1 MQGFTRM
8 EQVFFIDKIIPA
20 DTAAV
25 PITDSSFLYGLGLFE
40 TMRAASGTVFR
51 LSDHLDRLFTSAA
64 ALSIPCGLT
73 ADFIE
78 DAVKQV
84 LKANHLKNARMR
96 LTLSSG
102 PLAQTDMPKGTL
114 LITATEFTP
123 YPKEYYDRGAR
134 VILADFRQNPKDPTC
149 GHKTTC
155 YAPRLI
161 ALKQAHEKLATESLW
176 FTTEN
181 NLAEGCVSNVFLVKD
196 NVLYTPRADTP
207 VLPGVARKTVLEL
220 AEKLKIKSV
229 EQVLTIHDVLSAQEI
244 FLTNVIM
251 TVLPVT
257 SVESHTV
264 GDGKVGTTTKKLM
277 EAYEEKLKG

>member
-1 MQGFTRM
+1 M
-8 EQVFFIDKIIPA
+8 EQVFFIDKIVPA

-40 TMRAASGTVFR
+40 TMRAVNGAVFR
-51 LSDHLDRLFTSAA
+51 LKDHLDRLLTSAA

-73 ADFIE
+73 PDFIE

-84 LKANHLKNARMR
+84 LKANHLKDARMR

-102 PLAQTDMPKGTL
+102 PLTQTDTPKGTL

-134 VILADFRQNPKDPTC
+134 VILADFRQNPKDPTS

-161 ALKQAHEKLATESLW
+161 ALKQAHEKLATEALW
-176 FTTEN
+176 FTTGN

-207 VLPGVARKTVLEL
+207 VLPGIARKTVLEL
-220 AEKLKIKSV
+220 AEKLKIKAV
-229 EQVLTIHDVLSAQEI
+229 EQDLTIHDMLSAQEV

-264 GDGKVGTTTKKLM
+264 GDGTVGVVTKKLT
-277 EAYEEKLKG
+277 EAYKELMEQ

>member
-1 MQGFTRM
+1 M
-8 EQVFFIDKIIPA
+8 EQAFLIDKIIAA
-20 DTAAV
+20 DEAAV
-25 PITDSSFLYGLGLFE
+25 RITDSSFLYGLGLFE
-40 TMRAASGTVFR
+40 TMRAIHGKVFR
-51 LSDHLDRLFTSAA
+51 LKDHIDRLLNSAA

-73 ADFIE
+73 ADFTE
-78 DAVKQV
+78 NAVGQT
-84 LKANHLKNARMR
+84 LKANGLKDARMR

-102 PLAQTDMPKGTL
+102 PLAQTEMPKGTL
-114 LITATEFTP
+114 LITASEFTP

-161 ALKQAHEKLATESLW
+161 ALKQAHEKLAAEALW

-181 NLAEGCVSNVFLVKD
+181 KLAEGCVSNVFLVKD
-196 NVLYTPRADTP
+196 DVLYTPRADTP
-207 VLPGVARKTVLEL
+207 VLPGIARKTVLEL
-220 AEKLKIKSV
+220 AEKLKIDSV
-229 EQVLTIHDVLSAQEI
+229 EQDLTIHDMLTAQEV

-257 SVESHTV
+257 SIESHSV
-264 GDGKVGTTTKKLM
+264 GDGKVGTITKKLT
-277 EAYEEKLKG
+277 EVYRDLLNA

>member
-1 MQGFTRM
+1 M
-8 EQVFFIDKIIPA
+8 EQVFFIDKIVGA

-40 TMRAASGTVFR
+40 TMRAVNGVVFR
-51 LSDHLDRLFTSAA
+51 LKDHLDRLLNSAA
-64 ALSIPCGLT
+64 VLSIPSGLT
-73 ADFIE
+73 PEFIE
-78 DAVKQV
+78 DAAKQV
-84 LKANHLKNARMR
+84 LKANHLKDARLR

-102 PLAQTDMPKGTL
+102 PLAQTDTPKGTL
-114 LITATEFTP
+114 MITATEFTP

-134 VILADFRQNPKDPTC
+134 VILANFRQNPKDPTS

-155 YAPRLI
+155 YASRLI
-161 ALKQAHEKLATESLW
+161 ALKQAHEKLATEALW

-207 VLPGVARKTVLEL
+207 VLPGIARKTVLEL
-220 AEKLKIKSV
+220 AKKLNIKAV
-229 EQVLTIHDVLSAQEI
+229 EQDLTIHDVLSAQEV

-257 SVESHTV
+257 SVESHSV
-264 GDGKVGTTTKKLM
+264 GDGKVGAMTKKLT
-277 EAYEEKLKG
+277 EAYEEKLKGKN